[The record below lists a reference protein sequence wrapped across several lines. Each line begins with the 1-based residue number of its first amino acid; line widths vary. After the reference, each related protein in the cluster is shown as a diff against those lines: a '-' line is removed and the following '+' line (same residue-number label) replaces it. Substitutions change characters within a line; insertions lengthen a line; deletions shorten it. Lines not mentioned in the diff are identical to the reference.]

1 VTKKTV
7 EIRVRA
13 TVEEGS
19 VEEKLLAFLDDE
31 AAIPFKKSEMWM
43 KAAKMC
49 WLSLALK
56 YKKCSQEEVEESL
69 YDCDYSWELHWEFL
83 LNKARMRLARI
94 RHRVY
99 AVNPSVGVP
108 DTQME
113 RTSCHADNWEKN
125 SSPFN
130 SEPDS
135 RAISGQ
141 ASNSSASEELE
152 SGAVPRDKDNSE
164 PFNLFGNSIISKQGS
179 QHTKAEQTFSTQ
191 VTHLKKL

>member
-1 VTKKTV
+1 MVKKTV

-56 YKKCSQEEVEESL
+56 YKQCSPDEIEESL
-69 YDCDYSWELHWEFL
+69 YDCDYSWEMHWEYL
-83 LNKARMRLARI
+83 LTKARLRLARI

-99 AVNPSVGVP
+99 PVNLAVREADTEISRTNWHQGNCESNPIS
-108 DTQME
+108 
-113 RTSCHADNWEKN
+113 N
-125 SSPFN
+125 SR
-130 SEPDS
+130 DLGS
-135 RAISGQ
+135 RGISAQ
-141 ASNSSASEELE
+141 ASNVNASEVCTNTLTTSDQELE
-152 SGAVPRDKDNSE
+152 NGAVFKDKDAPL
-164 PFNLFGNSIISKQGS
+164 PFNLFGNSIISKQS
-179 QHTKAEQTFSTQ
+179 
-191 VTHLKKL
+191 

>member
-1 VTKKTV
+1 MGKKTI

-31 AAIPFKKSEMWM
+31 AAIPFKKSEMWI

-56 YKKCSQEEVEESL
+56 YKQCPQDEIEESL

-94 RHRVY
+94 RHRV
-99 AVNPSVGVP
+99 
-108 DTQME
+108 
-113 RTSCHADNWEKN
+113 
-125 SSPFN
+125 
-130 SEPDS
+130 SEV
-135 RAISGQ
+135 
-141 ASNSSASEELE
+141 NSSAKEVDSQVQHQYWDAGSDRLPLPSHSDSGVTSQSKLNTKIVQSDELE
-152 SGAVPRDKDNSE
+152 DGDRSSQGNE
-164 PFNLFGNSIISKQGS
+164 PVSQAYNLFGSSIISKQG
-179 QHTKAEQTFSTQ
+179 
-191 VTHLKKL
+191 

>member
-1 VTKKTV
+1 MVKKTV

-56 YKKCSQEEVEESL
+56 YKQCSPDEIEESL
-69 YDCDYSWELHWEFL
+69 YDCDYSWEMHWEYL
-83 LNKARMRLARI
+83 LTKARIRLARI

-99 AVNPSVGVP
+99 AVNPSVRET
-108 DTQME
+108 DTEMS
-113 RTSCHADNWEKN
+113 RTNWY
-125 SSPFN
+125 
-130 SEPDS
+130 
-135 RAISGQ
+135 Q
-141 ASNSSASEELE
+141 ANCESNLISNSLEPGSRGISEQGSNAKASEAGTNALTTSDDELE
-152 SGAVPRDKDNSE
+152 DDVVKGKDAPL
-164 PFNLFGNSIISKQGS
+164 PFNLFGNSIISKQS
-179 QHTKAEQTFSTQ
+179 
-191 VTHLKKL
+191 

>member
-1 VTKKTV
+1 VVKKTV

-56 YKKCSQEEVEESL
+56 YKQCSPDEIEESL
-69 YDCDYSWELHWEFL
+69 YDCDYSWEMHWEYL
-83 LNKARMRLARI
+83 LTKARLRLARI

-99 AVNPSVGVP
+99 PVNPSIRET
-108 DTQME
+108 DTEMSQ
-113 RTSCHADNWEKN
+113 TNWHQGNLDKN
-125 SSPFN
+125 PISN
-130 SEPDS
+130 SREPRS
-135 RAISGQ
+135 RGIPEQ
-141 ASNSSASEELE
+141 ASNVNASEVCTNTLTTSDKELE
-152 SGAVPRDKDNSE
+152 DGAVVKGTDAPL
-164 PFNLFGNSIISKQGS
+164 PFNLFGNSIISKQS
-179 QHTKAEQTFSTQ
+179 
-191 VTHLKKL
+191 

>member
-1 VTKKTV
+1 MGKKTI

-31 AAIPFKKSEMWM
+31 AATPLKKSEMWI

-56 YKKCSQEEVEESL
+56 YKQCPQDEIEESL

-94 RHRVY
+94 RHRV
-99 AVNPSVGVP
+99 
-108 DTQME
+108 
-113 RTSCHADNWEKN
+113 
-125 SSPFN
+125 
-130 SEPDS
+130 SEV
-135 RAISGQ
+135 
-141 ASNSSASEELE
+141 NSSAKEVDRQIHHQYWDAGKTDRDCLPLPSHSDNGVTSQSKLDTKIVQSDELE
-152 SGAVPRDKDNSE
+152 DGDRFSQNNEPVPQAY
-164 PFNLFGNSIISKQGS
+164 NLFGSSIISKQG
-179 QHTKAEQTFSTQ
+179 
-191 VTHLKKL
+191 

>member
-1 VTKKTV
+1 VGKKTI

-31 AAIPFKKSEMWM
+31 AAIPFKKSEMWI

-56 YKKCSQEEVEESL
+56 YKQCPPDEIEESL

-94 RHRVY
+94 RHRAGEVY
-99 AVNPSVGVP
+99 VSAKEFDSQIHQRKGNAGETDSERLPLNNQSNNGITSQSCL
-108 DTQME
+108 DTKIVQ
-113 RTSCHADNWEKN
+113 SD
-125 SSPFN
+125 
-130 SEPDS
+130 
-135 RAISGQ
+135 
-141 ASNSSASEELE
+141 ELE
-152 SGAVPRDKDNSE
+152 DGDNVLPDNE
-164 PFNLFGNSIISKQGS
+164 PIPQSFNLFGNSIISKQG
-179 QHTKAEQTFSTQ
+179 
-191 VTHLKKL
+191 

>member
-1 VTKKTV
+1 MGKKTI

-31 AAIPFKKSEMWM
+31 AAIPFKKSEMWI

-56 YKKCSQEEVEESL
+56 YKQCSQDEIEESL

-94 RHRVY
+94 RHR
-99 AVNPSVGVP
+99 
-108 DTQME
+108 
-113 RTSCHADNWEKN
+113 
-125 SSPFN
+125 
-130 SEPDS
+130 
-135 RAISGQ
+135 
-141 ASNSSASEELE
+141 ASEVNGLAKEVGSQIQHQYWDAGKTDSELLPLPSQPNNSVTSQSCLNTKIVQSDE
-152 SGAVPRDKDNSE
+152 LKDGDSALSDNE
-164 PFNLFGNSIISKQGS
+164 PIPQAYNLFGDSIISKQG
-179 QHTKAEQTFSTQ
+179 
-191 VTHLKKL
+191 

>member
-1 VTKKTV
+1 MGKKTI

-31 AAIPFKKSEMWM
+31 AAIPFKKSEMWI

-56 YKKCSQEEVEESL
+56 YKQCPQDEIEESL

-94 RHRVY
+94 RHRVSEVHVSTKEVDSQIQQSNWD
-99 AVNPSVGVP
+99 AGKTDSDRLPSPSHANNGV
-108 DTQME
+108 
-113 RTSCHADNWEKN
+113 TSQSDLQTKIVQSDELKDRDSALSGN
-125 SSPFN
+125 
-130 SEPDS
+130 EPIPQS
-135 RAISGQ
+135 
-141 ASNSSASEELE
+141 
-152 SGAVPRDKDNSE
+152 
-164 PFNLFGNSIISKQGS
+164 FNLFGNSIISKQG
-179 QHTKAEQTFSTQ
+179 
-191 VTHLKKL
+191 

>member
-1 VTKKTV
+1 MGKKTI

-31 AAIPFKKSEMWM
+31 AAIPFKKSEMWI

-56 YKKCSQEEVEESL
+56 YKQSSPDEIEESL

-83 LNKARMRLARI
+83 LNKARMRLARV

-99 AVNPSVGVP
+99 E
-108 DTQME
+108 T
-113 RTSCHADNWEKN
+113 
-125 SSPFN
+125 
-130 SEPDS
+130 
-135 RAISGQ
+135 
-141 ASNSSASEELE
+141 NSSAKEVNHQIQPGSWYAGKTDGDLLPSNSQSNSEITNEQHLDVRSCKSDELE
-152 SGAVPRDKDNSE
+152 SEDSVVFSSE
-164 PFNLFGNSIISKQGS
+164 PIPPAFNLFGKSIISKQS
-179 QHTKAEQTFSTQ
+179 SESNSHK
-191 VTHLKKL
+191 

>member
-1 VTKKTV
+1 MVKKTI

-56 YKKCSQEEVEESL
+56 YKQCSPDEIEESL
-69 YDCDYSWELHWEFL
+69 YDCDYSWEMHWKYL
-83 LNKARMRLARI
+83 LTKARLRLARI

-99 AVNPSVGVP
+99 SVNPSVRET
-108 DTQME
+108 DTEMS
-113 RTSCHADNWEKN
+113 RTNWHQGNCESN
-125 SSPFN
+125 PISNNRDPGSRGISAQVSN
-130 SEPDS
+130 ANASE
-135 RAISGQ
+135 
-141 ASNSSASEELE
+141 ASTNVLTTSDEELE
-152 SGAVPRDKDNSE
+152 DDVVKSKDAPL
-164 PFNLFGNSIISKQGS
+164 PFNLFGNSIISKQS
-179 QHTKAEQTFSTQ
+179 
-191 VTHLKKL
+191 

>member
-1 VTKKTV
+1 MGKKTI

-31 AAIPFKKSEMWM
+31 AAIPFKKSEMWI

-56 YKKCSQEEVEESL
+56 YKQCPQDEIEESL

-94 RHRVY
+94 RHRV
-99 AVNPSVGVP
+99 
-108 DTQME
+108 
-113 RTSCHADNWEKN
+113 
-125 SSPFN
+125 
-130 SEPDS
+130 SEV
-135 RAISGQ
+135 
-141 ASNSSASEELE
+141 NSSAKEVDSQIQHQYWDASKIDNKRLPLSSYANIGVTSQSELDTKLVQSDELDDGD
-152 SGAVPRDKDNSE
+152 SVTLDKE
-164 PFNLFGNSIISKQGS
+164 PMPQSFNLFGNSIISKQG
-179 QHTKAEQTFSTQ
+179 
-191 VTHLKKL
+191 